1 MFDPEV
7 DAARIAATSRQGFFR
22 CGRGFTYE
30 GEVVGVDAFTE
41 EQWEIIL
48 ADPNLRVTPAGE
60 LPETEAQARFDV
72 IWGAIQILP
81 AEGFQKNG
89 KPRLEDLNAVL
100 SDDIDGPIDAG
111 ERDAI
116 WDQMT
121 KGGFEAP
128 KPPD

>member
-1 MFDPEV
+1 MFDTDV
-7 DAARIAATSRQGFFR
+7 SAVRVAATSRQGFFR
-22 CGRGFTYE
+22 CGHGFTFE
-30 GEVVGVDAFTE
+30 GEIVGVDAFTE
-41 EQWEIIL
+41 EQWEVIM
-48 ADPNLRVTPAGE
+48 AEPNLRVTPTDE
-60 LPETEAQARFDV
+60 VPETEARARFDV

-100 SDDIDGPIDAG
+100 ADDIDGPISAG
-111 ERDAI
+111 ERDTL

-128 KPPD
+128 KPSD